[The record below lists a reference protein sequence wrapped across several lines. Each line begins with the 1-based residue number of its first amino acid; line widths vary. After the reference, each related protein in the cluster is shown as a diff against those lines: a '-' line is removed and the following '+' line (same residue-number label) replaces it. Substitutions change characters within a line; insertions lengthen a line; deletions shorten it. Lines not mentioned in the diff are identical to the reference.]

1 MPIRHNAVRT
11 GALVLAAACLSSSAA
26 ADPGKNPFKPHHSE
40 PVQVA
45 LIGDVPYRDTD
56 ILKLDEVIREI
67 NEARID
73 LTLHTG
79 DIKSG
84 SSSCADE
91 LLQQRFDQLTQLK
104 RPLVYTPGDNEWTD
118 CHRPAAGG
126 FEPLARLAKIRSLFF
141 PKPGQSLGK
150 QKLKLKTQASE
161 PAFAEFV
168 ENVRFE
174 KGDVMFATLHVVGS
188 NNNLALWAGVGETAA
203 APRQDRI
210 DEVAR
215 RTAAVLAWIDATFDE
230 AEQRGS
236 AGVLFAMQADPATE
250 AAAGSALR
258 LGFDEILAKLS
269 ARSVAF
275 ARPVLLAH
283 GDSHFFR
290 LDQPLF
296 GTTLANG
303 SQRIED
309 LMRVE
314 NFGDLDVHWVEITVD
329 ARTPEVF
336 RVQPHI
342 VEANRFAR

>member
-1 MPIRHNAVRT
+1 MLSKSSLFRT
-11 GALVLAAACLSSSAA
+11 GLLVLAAASTTSSAA
-26 ADPGKNPFKPHHSE
+26 ADGPNPFQRRGVK

-45 LIGDVPYRDTD
+45 LIGDVPYRDSD

-67 NEARID
+67 NGSGAD
-73 LTLHTG
+73 LTLHSG

-84 SSSCADE
+84 SSTCADE

-104 RPLVYTPGDNEWTD
+104 RPLIYTPGDNEWTD

-126 FEPLARLAKIRSLFF
+126 FQPLERLAKLRQLFF
-141 PKPGQSLGK
+141 PKPGQALGK
-150 QKLKLKTQASE
+150 HKLQVRSQAQD
-161 PAFAEFV
+161 PGFAEFV

-174 KGDVMFATLHVVGS
+174 KEDVVFASLHVVGS
-188 NNNLALWAGVGETAA
+188 NNGLALWSGVGETAA

-215 RTAAVLAWIDATFDE
+215 RTAAVLAWIDATFDD
-230 AEQRGS
+230 AEQRGA
-236 AGVLFAMQADPATE
+236 AGVLFVMQADPSVE
-250 AAAGSALR
+250 RPAGDPLR
-258 LGFDEILAKLS
+258 QGFEEILTKLS

-296 GTTLANG
+296 CATLANG

-309 LMRVE
+309 FLRVE
-314 NFGDLDVHWVEITVD
+314 NFGDLDVHWVEISVD

-336 RVQPHI
+336 SVRPRLVD
-342 VEANRFAR
+342 ANRFAR